1 MKKYFAIIAQA
12 MVMMIIAGCQD
23 IDLSPKESLSDNQF
37 WKTASDYQKACNQLY
52 NTMESVIYP
61 DEESDISYRLGAN
74 AVSNGTWSAVGA
86 DADWSSRYTDLR
98 DCNKIIEKSAT
109 YTGDPAE
116 IARYVGEARFFRAY
130 NHWRLMRKFNNVP
143 ILTKVL
149 NTQSD
154 ELYATR
160 NPQAEVEDFIL
171 SELEEAAAMLPK
183 RSELATTEVGRV
195 TQGAALALK
204 ARVAL
209 FAGTWSKYH
218 AHRGDYAQL
227 LQQAIDAANR
237 VMTSGEYTLYE
248 GAGAESYRKLFIDNG
263 DDSAEGIL
271 DNRYVL
277 NVRTHATGNSV
288 YWGWRGNPTRK
299 LADMYLSKTGLPITD
314 PASGFQGYDR
324 MADEFV
330 DRDPRMT
337 QTILLP
343 GTAFESAEGSYVAD
357 PAFSVRPETLTGYK
371 LWKYMAEIR
380 AAGSG
385 NSTFDV
391 HIIRYA
397 EVLLILAEAT
407 FEKDGAI
414 GDEVLNNTI
423 NVVRART
430 GVDMPPLSNAF
441 VQAHGLDML
450 TEIRRERT
458 VELAFEGF
466 RRDDLRRWKT
476 AEVELKQALR
486 GIKYVGTEYEEKDVL
501 NDGNLGLMDADGFLI
516 VEPVANRFFTAPKH
530 YYYPVPLNEIA
541 LNPNLAP
548 NNLGW

>member
-1 MKKYFAIIAQA
+1 MI
-12 MVMMIIAGCQD
+12 IIAGCQD
-23 IDLSPKESLSDNQF
+23 IDLKPKESLSDDQF
-37 WKTASDYQKACNQLY
+37 WKTATDYQKACNQLY
-52 NTMESVIYP
+52 NTMESVLYP
-61 DEESDISYRLGAN
+61 DEDSDMSYKLGAN
-74 AVSNGTWSAVGA
+74 AVSNGTWGAVGS

-109 YTGDPAE
+109 YPGNPEE
-116 IARYVGEARFFRAY
+116 ISRYVGEARFFRAY

-149 NTQSD
+149 NTQSE

-160 NPQAEVEDFIL
+160 NTQAEVEDFIL

-183 RSELATTEVGRV
+183 RSALAATEVGRI

-209 FAGTWSKYH
+209 FAGTWAKYQG
-218 AHRGDYAQL
+218 HRSDHAQL

-237 VMTSGEYTLYE
+237 VMLSGDYALYE

-299 LADMYLSKTGLPITD
+299 LADTYLSKNGLPITD
-314 PASGFQGYDR
+314 PASGFHGYDR
-324 MADEFV
+324 MADEFI

-357 PAFSVRPETLTGYK
+357 PAFTVRPETLTGYK

-391 HIIRYA
+391 HVIRYA

-414 GDEVLNNTI
+414 DDAVLNNTI
-423 NVVRART
+423 NVIRARE

-516 VEPVANRFFTAPKH
+516 VEPATNRFFTTPKH